1 MEVFLGLLATIF
13 AISFFSKKSELDG
26 YIEKNGTLNEI
37 RSGLEYQRKSIEELA
52 KNEQEKIKIAQNGLK
67 YERDRMND
75 IRFKFLH
82 DEKIVQTNMEMAE
95 KKRKLTEEFLSS
107 KIKDYPIVSSVLADY
122 MTAYDDLRA
131 KQLESKKRPA
141 LKTSEELK
149 RGELSS

>member
-37 RSGLEYQRKSIEELA
+37 RSGLEYQRKSLEYQRKSIEELA

-75 IRFKFLH
+75 IR
-82 DEKIVQTNMEMAE
+82 
-95 KKRKLTEEFLSS
+95 
-107 KIKDYPIVSSVLADY
+107 
-122 MTAYDDLRA
+122 
-131 KQLESKKRPA
+131 
-141 LKTSEELK
+141 
-149 RGELSS
+149 